1 MLSIRVSVRVC
12 IIVVNGNSVSGRDV
26 IVKESLRVRDGRSA
40 NLAVRWRGGRRSDW
54 DLNPRYMALASEH
67 LTTTAVRVLMFHD
80 VFWQSF
86 FPSLSAVAL
95 GSTLA

>member
-1 MLSIRVSVRVC
+1 MSIRVSVRVC
-12 IIVVNGNSVSGRDV
+12 VTVVNVNSMSGRDI

-40 NLAVRWRGGRRSDW
+40 NLAVRWRGGRRSNW
-54 DLNPRYMALASEH
+54 DLNPRYVTLASQH